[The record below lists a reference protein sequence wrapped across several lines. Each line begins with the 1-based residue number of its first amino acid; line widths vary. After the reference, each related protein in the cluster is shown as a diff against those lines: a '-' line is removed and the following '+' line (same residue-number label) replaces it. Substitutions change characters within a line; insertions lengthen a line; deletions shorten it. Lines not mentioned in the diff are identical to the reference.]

1 MVEVKERLMWKMAL
15 AALCISF
22 SLALSVYGQDQ
33 RTASGII
40 YFTNNA
46 PDSLDAFTVEV
57 LTTNKKKIIAGMRP
71 NDHDRFEFSSLKPA
85 KYLLRVTWPNHC
97 VLWYRMDLTKES
109 RTKIRV
115 LMDLECAHF
124 NGKIRD
130 LPADW

>member
-1 MVEVKERLMWKMAL
+1 MWKMAL
-15 AALCISF
+15 AVLFISL
-22 SLALSVYGQDQ
+22 SLSLSVYGQDK

-46 PDSLDAFTVEV
+46 PDSLASFAVEV

-71 NDHDRFEFSSLKPA
+71 DDHHRFEFNSLKPG

-109 RTKIRV
+109 RTNIRV
-115 LMDLECAHF
+115 FMDMECAHS

>member
-1 MVEVKERLMWKMAL
+1 MVEGQERLKL
-15 AALCISF
+15 KPLTGLFTSLL
-22 SLALSVYGQDQ
+22 LALSVYSQGQ

-40 YFTNNA
+40 YFTNNT
-46 PDSLDAFTVEV
+46 PDNVGSFPIEV
-57 LTTNKKKIIAGMRP
+57 LTRNKKKLVASTQP
-71 NDHDRFEFSSLKPA
+71 DDHHKFEFRSLKPD

-109 RTKIRV
+109 RTQIRV
-115 LMDLECAHF
+115 IMDLECAHF